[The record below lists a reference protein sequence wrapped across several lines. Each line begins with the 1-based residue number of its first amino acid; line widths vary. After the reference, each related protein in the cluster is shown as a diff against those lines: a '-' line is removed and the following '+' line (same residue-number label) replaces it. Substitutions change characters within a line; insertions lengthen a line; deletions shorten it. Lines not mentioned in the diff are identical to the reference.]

1 MGLAFATSRVRGRAG
16 RNPDSRQPRPEAT
29 SEQGWTDVR
38 RFGLAA
44 GIVFVAYSATLCVA
58 NTLSLPDAMIAGAA
72 NTVPTVLFGTAAY
85 WILVA
90 SIARKGPAF
99 QVAAHLILCTCF
111 AFLSY
116 WLLLVLLGLAGGVS
130 ATQFEVRPFV
140 SRAMAW
146 QTLLNVAVYGMI
158 ALWAH
163 NRPSRE
169 DETPVAVAG
178 RDEARETLSRYFIRS
193 GDDAVPVEIESIVS
207 ISGADDYAEIKTAGG
222 QHLARMTLARFEELL
237 DPARFVRVHR
247 SRIVNLDHVARIEP
261 AGSGRLLIHM
271 DDGDTISASRA
282 GSALLR
288 ERIL

>member
-1 MGLAFATSRVRGRAG
+1 MGLALTTSRVRWRAG
-16 RNPDSRQPRPEAT
+16 RHPASRQPRPEAT
-29 SEQGWTDVR
+29 SEQGRTDVW

-44 GIVFVAYSATLCVA
+44 AIVFVAYSATLSVA

-85 WILVA
+85 WLLTG
-90 SIARKGPAF
+90 SIAGKTPAF
-99 QVAAHLILCTCF
+99 QVGAHMVLCTCF

-116 WLLLVLLGLAGGVS
+116 WLLLVLLGLASGVS

-163 NRPSRE
+163 NRPKRQ
-169 DETPVAVAG
+169 DEASVAEPA
-178 RDEARETLSRYFIRS
+178 RDKARETLSRYFIRS

-207 ISGADDYAEIKTAGG
+207 ISGADDYAEIKTVGG
-222 QHLARMTLARFEELL
+222 QHLARMTLAKFEELL

-261 AGSGRLLIHM
+261 AGGGRLLIHM
-271 DDGDTISASRA
+271 DDGDAITASRA
-282 GSALLR
+282 GSTLLR